1 MEQEIDKKMKNEF
14 FMVAVDHIFKEG
26 MVASQKELAEKIGI
40 TESTLSRIKNNKK
53 FVGDETLRKM
63 NEAFGGIFNMA
74 YFRGQSLY
82 LLKEDAAD
90 AMMKSLGKESPPQ
103 STPSVPDPSS
113 IMNAALSAQM
123 QTIETQKQTIASL
136 IREAA
141 SKDDLIADLRARVK
155 EKDDYIAIM
164 KARVEELQ
172 HHLSLI
178 SQRTDLENYPFPV
191 GVADKP
197 QKRKNV

>member
-74 YFRGQSLY
+74 YFRGQSVY

-90 AMMKSLGKESPPQ
+90 AMMKSVGKESPPQ
-103 STPSVPDPSS
+103 STPSLPDPSS

-123 QTIETQKQTIASL
+123 QTIETQKQTIASMM
-136 IREAA
+136 REAA
-141 SKDDLIADLRARVK
+141 SKEDLIANLRARII
-155 EKDDYIAIM
+155 EKDDHIATL
-164 KARVEELQ
+164 KARIAELQ
-172 HHLSLI
+172 QLVSI
-178 SQRTDLENYPFPV
+178 QKNTDLGTYPFPV
-191 GVADKP
+191 GVADDKK
-197 QKRKNV
+197 QRKNL

>member
-1 MEQEIDKKMKNEF
+1 MDLRNK
-14 FMVAVDHIFKEG
+14 IFAAAFDELRRNHGIKT
-26 MVASQKELAEKIGI
+26 QKELARRMGVNENTI
-40 TESTLSRIKNNKK
+40 TRILKGYTEVTEDMITKLQTAS
-53 FVGDETLRKM
+53 GC
-63 NEAFGGIFNMA
+63 IFNLQWL
-74 YFRGQSLY
+74 RG
-82 LLKEDAAD
+82 EDPYHMLAED
-90 AMMKSLGKESPPQ
+90 VPKPEDTPQ
-103 STPSVPDPSS
+103 SAPSVPDPSS
-113 IMNAALSAQM
+113 IMNAALAAQM

-155 EKDDYIAIM
+155 EKDDYIALL

-191 GVADKP
+191 GVADRP